1 MSVTVRRF
9 VPPTVRRAVKDR
21 YLDLRSRAR
30 LEAKRRD
37 LHQRYGRGLVEAV
50 NPDDEMFLFIQDTW
64 KWPHHVERMQAPSD
78 AMRTY
83 LVSGDIM
90 VRDLDAAL
98 RDQGRSLDELDS
110 FLEFACGHG
119 RFTRFLVTRLDA
131 DRVAVSDIN
140 GAAVEFEQ
148 TTFGV
153 RGFPSTTSAADLDH
167 DGRYEVVFVA
177 SLFSHLAIDH
187 WNAWLR
193 RLYELLAPGGLL
205 VFSTHG
211 PYARDVI
218 YGERWRDRLEEHAEG
233 FAFLQT
239 NETDGRLAVT
249 YYGSA
254 FQTEDYV
261 RSRVAELTDGRV
273 VAVYPAQLWGSQDLY
288 VIEKPSDPA
297 TP

>member
-1 MSVTVRRF
+1 MSATVRKF

-21 YLDLRSRAR
+21 YLDVRSRTR
-30 LEAKRRD
+30 LATKRRM
-37 LHQRYGRGLVEAV
+37 LHQRYGPSLVETV
-50 NPDDEMFLFIQDTW
+50 DPDDEMFLFIQDTW

-83 LVSGDIM
+83 LVSGDLMIQ
-90 VRDLDAAL
+90 DLDAVL

-119 RFTRFLVTRLDA
+119 RFTRFLVCRLGA
-131 DRVAVSDIN
+131 DRVAASDIN
-140 GAAVEFEQ
+140 AEAVEFEQ
-148 TTFGV
+148 RTFGV
-153 RGFPSTTSAADLDH
+153 RGFPSAESATDLVH
-167 DGRYEVVFVA
+167 DGEYEVVFVA

-193 RLYELLAPGGLL
+193 RLYQLVAPGGLL

-211 PYARDVI
+211 PYARQVI
-218 YGERWRDRLEEHAEG
+218 YGERWRDRIVESAEG
-233 FAFLQT
+233 FAFIET
-239 NETDGRLAVT
+239 NETEGRLDVT

-261 RSRVAELTDGRV
+261 RSRVAALTDGRV
-273 VAVYPAQLWGSQDLY
+273 VAVYPARMWGSQDLY
-288 VIEKPSDPA
+288 VIERPA
-297 TP
+297 APAP